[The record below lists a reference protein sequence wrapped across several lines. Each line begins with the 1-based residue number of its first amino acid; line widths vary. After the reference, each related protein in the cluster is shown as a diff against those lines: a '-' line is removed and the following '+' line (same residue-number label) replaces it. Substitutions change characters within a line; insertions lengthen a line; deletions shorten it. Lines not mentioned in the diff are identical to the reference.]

1 MKYHILFIII
11 LVLLSPSCSHKP
23 DYPLAMQQAIHC
35 MKQSPDSARLYLAS
49 LDSIIMQEPEETR
62 MYHLLLK
69 IKAGGRK
76 ELANVS
82 DSLMARVVDYYE
94 HQEGEDEK
102 LLMAYYYLGRI
113 YRNMGDSPNSLVV
126 FQKAAEIGER
136 LQRYDM
142 LGRIYEQINYIYA
155 FQGLYSEALE
165 MIPKAKY
172 NYLVDGDMEGVM
184 FACRN
189 KARIFDRIGEKDSLV
204 TYYQQAY
211 EIAFVIG
218 ETAQGHIL
226 NEYISVCAEHG
237 LARKTEELL
246 NQFPAELIEKDRLV
260 LKAQG
265 LLHFYNH
272 RYDLAIC
279 CFQKAI
285 QLKPHIYDDCDIYKL
300 LSEIKEKTGDYQ
312 QAYHYAR
319 KSLALKDS
327 IANITKTEAVDR
339 VRSLYNYNHI
349 QKQNR
354 RLQLDDARNEK
365 FIYMFILISWT
376 LLTLLVSLYFYYR
389 RHKKMSSK
397 REAYLLQLK
406 KEQEQNSLATLEQN
420 QRQIDDLTA
429 QLQLAESRNEQI
441 RQQLQSQK
449 EALEMSN
456 RKIQLNL
463 DGKTLSDQVLIKS
476 EIAQWFTQERNWE
489 VLPQSSVKW
498 LELEKEIEQCFP
510 NFISQLRF
518 LYPNMSLQ
526 EWHTCLLVKLKIPV
540 KGMAKLLS
548 CTKSSVSNIRSRLY
562 KKIFKE
568 EGGAES
574 FDKFIADL

>member
-1 MKYHILFIII
+1 
-11 LVLLSPSCSHKP
+11 
-23 DYPLAMQQAIHC
+23 
-35 MKQSPDSARLYLAS
+35 
-49 LDSIIMQEPEETR
+49 
-62 MYHLLLK
+62 
-69 IKAGGRK
+69 
-76 ELANVS
+76 
-82 DSLMARVVDYYE
+82 MARVVDYYE

-102 LLMAYYYLGRI
+102 LLMAYYYLGWM

-142 LGRIYEQINYIYA
+142 LGRIYEQIYYIYV

-189 KARIFDRIGEKDSLV
+189 KARIFDCIGEKDSLV

-218 ETAQGHIL
+218 GTAQGHIL

-354 RLQLDDARNEK
+354 QLQLDDARNEK

-397 REAYLLQLK
+397 REAYLLQIK

-429 QLQLAESRNEQI
+429 QLQQAESRNEQI
-441 RQQLQSQK
+441 RQQLQAQM

-463 DGKTLSDQVLIKS
+463 DEKTLAEQVLLKS
-476 EIAQWFTQERNWE
+476 EIAQWFALEKNWE
-489 VLPQSSVKW
+489 VLPESSEKW
-498 LELEKEIEQCFP
+498 QELEKEIEQCFP

-518 LYPNMSLQ
+518 LYPSMSQQ

-540 KGMAKLLS
+540 KAMAKLLS

-568 EGGAES
+568 EGGAEN
-574 FDKFIADL
+574 FDRFIADL

>member
-113 YRNMGDSPNSLVV
+113 YRNMGDSPNSLVI

-142 LGRIYEQINYIYA
+142 LGRIYEQIYYIYV
-155 FQGLYSEALE
+155 FQELYSEAVK

-172 NYLVDGDMEGVM
+172 YYTLEHNMKGVM
-184 FACRN
+184 FSYRN

-211 EIAFVIG
+211 EIASVIG
-218 ETAQGHIL
+218 ETARGNIL
-226 NEYISVCAEHG
+226 NEYVSVCAEHG
-237 LARKTEELL
+237 LVGRTEELL
-246 NQFPAELIEKDRLV
+246 KQFPAELMEKDRLV

-265 LLHFYNH
+265 LLYLYNH
-272 RYDLAIC
+272 HYDLAVS
-279 CFQKAI
+279 CFLKAI

-354 RLQLDDARNEK
+354 RLQLEDARNEK

-376 LLTLLVSLYFYYR
+376 LLTLLVYLYFYYR

-397 REAYLLQLK
+397 REAYLLQIK

-429 QLQLAESRNEQI
+429 QLQQAESRNEQI
-441 RQQLQSQK
+441 RQQLQAQM

-463 DGKTLSDQVLIKS
+463 DEKTLAEQVLLKS
-476 EIAQWFTQERNWE
+476 EIAQWFALEKNWE
-489 VLPQSSVKW
+489 VLPESSEKW
-498 LELEKEIEQCFP
+498 QELEKEIEQCFP

-518 LYPNMSLQ
+518 LYPSMSQQ

-540 KGMAKLLS
+540 KAMAKLLS

-568 EGGAES
+568 EGGAEN
-574 FDKFIADL
+574 FDRFIADL